1 MPTKFHDYNIVVM
14 HVINIKYATGIN
26 NCAYQLMIA
35 MNINNPHY
43 SNKIRAGESVK
54 NQDIINES

>member
-54 NQDIINES
+54 N